1 MIRDRDTKFTASFD
15 EVFRSEGIRILR
27 APVRAPRANA
37 FAERF
42 VGTVRRVCLD
52 RMLIFGCRR
61 LETVVHEH
69 VEHYNGH
76 RPHRSLGQLPPQ
88 SKGVAPAVLKN
99 VDPSQL
105 KRIDRLGGVIH
116 EYRLV
121 A

>member
-1 MIRDRDTKFTASFD
+1 
-15 EVFRSEGIRILR
+15 
-27 APVRAPRANA
+27 
-37 FAERF
+37 
-42 VGTVRRVCLD
+42 
-52 RMLIFGCRR
+52 MLIFGPRH
-61 LETVVHEH
+61 LEAVVHEY
-69 VEHYNGH
+69 VGHYNGY

-88 SKGVAPAVLKN
+88 PKGVASAVLKN

>member
-1 MIRDRDTKFTASFD
+1 MR
-15 EVFRSEGIRILR
+15 
-27 APVRAPRANA
+27 P
-37 FAERF
+37 
-42 VGTVRRVCLD
+42 LD
-52 RMLIFGCRR
+52 DIFG
-61 LETVVHEH
+61 THTWSMSTSGTNS
-69 VEHYNGH
+69 Y

-88 SKGVAPAVLKN
+88 PKGVAPAVLKN